1 MELAIF
7 DFTKIYKD
15 FPRKLA
21 SAESPFYIYAG
32 NENKTGSARSCLS
45 KFDGDFGEC
54 PDNKENKRSVQSMFS
69 AVDNIDIK
77 YLDMSDIRGTSAY
90 CDDIAAHEIKK
101 RMSLNGISE
110 KGIHL
115 LDNGNHHYLSLFTA
129 SCINEEYELILFDN
143 HPDMRKPAYGDILSC
158 GGWVR
163 ELLLKN
169 KLLKK
174 VILTGADK
182 GLFEEELTYLK
193 DEEKERDMDI
203 CSKIEYFFDIADFKV
218 DAGLPVYISIDKDV
232 LKEAEVNTNWDQ
244 GSASSAELYA
254 AIERIF
260 SKRKVIG
267 VDICGEAD
275 VSDEADIKKGLD
287 IDLQLINNI
296 YELQKNK

>member
-21 SAESPFYIYAG
+21 SAESPFYMDDVG
-32 NENKTGSARSCLS
+32 
-45 KFDGDFGEC
+45 
-54 PDNKENKRSVQSMFS
+54 
-69 AVDNIDIK
+69 IK

-115 LDNGNHHYLSLFTA
+115 LDNGNHLSLFTA
-129 SCINEEYELILFDN
+129 SCIDEEYELILFDN

-193 DEEKERDMDI
+193 DEEKERNMDI
-203 CSKIEYFFDIADFKV
+203 CSKIEYFSDIADFKV
-218 DAGLPVYISIDKDV
+218 AAGLPVYISIDKDV

-275 VSDEADIKKGLD
+275 VSDEADIKRGLD

-296 YELQKNK
+296 CELQKSK